1 MLDFIKSI
9 FGPAERIIDELNVS
23 DEERGK
29 LRNEFAKI
37 QSQVHAESVKLM
49 TAEANSEHALTS
61 MWRPICAL
69 ILFFLILA
77 DGFAW
82 ITAPKQVYE
91 LAELFLGV
99 YGGGRSLEKAAK
111 AFGGKK

>member
-29 LRNEFAKI
+29 LRNELAKI
-37 QSQVHAESVKLM
+37 QSNVHAESVKLM
-49 TAEANSEHALTS
+49 TAEANSDNALTS
-61 MWRPICAL
+61 SWRPICAL
-69 ILFFLILA
+69 VLFVLILA
-77 DGFAW
+77 DGFAF
-82 ITAPKQVYE
+82 IKAPAQVYE

-99 YGGGRSLEKAAK
+99 YGGGRSIEKAAK
-111 AFGGKK
+111 AFKGGK